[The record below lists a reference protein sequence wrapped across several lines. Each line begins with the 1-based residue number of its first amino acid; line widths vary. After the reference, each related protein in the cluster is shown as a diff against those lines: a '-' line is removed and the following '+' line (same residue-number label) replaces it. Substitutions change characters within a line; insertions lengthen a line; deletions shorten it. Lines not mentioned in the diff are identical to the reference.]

1 MTTETLPNGIVSVS
15 YSVNPA
21 TGSNITLS
29 VESGE
34 LPPGLEIG
42 YNSFGGTPTEAGTY
56 TFTAKAEN
64 SGGSDT
70 KEFTIVIEALQ
81 SPVITATTLPNG
93 KVGFY
98 EDPEAVIGATGFNI
112 TWSIVS
118 GPSWLEFLVPPS
130 NRNFIIIS
138 GTPTEAGT
146 YTFTVKAENAAGNDT
161 KEFTIVIETWPP
173 PVITT
178 TTLPNGEV
186 NVYYYYANIEA
197 TYFIDRITWSV
208 DSGELPP
215 GLQLFDDDISIYNRG
230 IIKGTPTQT
239 GTYTFTVKAEN
250 AYGSDMKEFTIVIEA
265 LQPPVITTTTLPN
278 GAVGVFYAQSILV
291 DGSNITWSV
300 ESGEL
305 PPGLELSTCF
315 NGGCN
320 ISGTPTEI
328 GTHTFTVKAENAA
341 GSDTKEF
348 TIVIEELLPPVI
360 TTTTLPN
367 DVKGVSYYAQIDA
380 TGFDIA
386 WSVVSGNFPSWL
398 ELYRSGFIFGRYPT
412 EIGTHTFTVKAEN
425 AAGSDT
431 KEFTIVIDEEPVV
444 PVSTHQIA
452 SANKAVQTHN
462 GINLTTANNATL
474 EIYGIKGNLISRR
487 NFASGVHAVS
497 LGHLPKGMY
506 IAKVS
511 FGNGKQ
517 ILRVPVR

>member
-1 MTTETLPNGIVSVS
+1 MFKSIKVLLAVLVIAIGAWAQVQPPVITTTLPNGKVGVSYSVAPATGSNITLSLESGKLPPGLEFQEHVFGLDFKYIRGTPTEAGTYTFTVKAENAAGSDTKEFTIVIEAESPPVMTTETLPNGIVSVS

-34 LPPGLEIG
+34 LPPGLEIEYG
-42 YNSFGGTPTEAGTY
+42 SFRGTPTEAGTY

-81 SPVITATTLPNG
+81 PPVITATTLPNG
-93 KVGFY
+93 KVGLSYDYNEFFI
-98 EDPEAVIGATGFNI
+98 EATGYNI

-130 NRNFIIIS
+130 SRNFIIIS
-138 GTPTEAGT
+138 GTPTEIGT
-146 YTFTVKAENAAGNDT
+146 FTFTVKAENAAGSDT

-186 NVYYYYANIEA
+186 SVYYYANIEA
-197 TYFIDRITWSV
+197 TATLFIERITWSV
-208 DSGELPP
+208 ESGELPP
-215 GLQLFDDDISIYNRG
+215 GLQLFDDDIYHFNRG
-230 IIKGTPTQT
+230 IINGTPTQT

-250 AYGSDMKEFTIVIEA
+250 AYGSDTKDFTIVIGE
-265 LQPPVITTTTLPN
+265 
-278 GAVGVFYAQSILV
+278 
-291 DGSNITWSV
+291 DGI
-300 ESGEL
+300 
-305 PPGLELSTCF
+305 
-315 NGGCN
+315 
-320 ISGTPTEI
+320 
-328 GTHTFTVKAENAA
+328 
-341 GSDTKEF
+341 
-348 TIVIEELLPPVI
+348 
-360 TTTTLPN
+360 
-367 DVKGVSYYAQIDA
+367 
-380 TGFDIA
+380 
-386 WSVVSGNFPSWL
+386 
-398 ELYRSGFIFGRYPT
+398 
-412 EIGTHTFTVKAEN
+412 
-425 AAGSDT
+425 
-431 KEFTIVIDEEPVV
+431 EPVS
-444 PVSTHQIA
+444 PLQIA
-452 SANKAVQTHN
+452 SASKAVQTRN
-462 GINLTTANNATL
+462 GINLTTATNATL

-487 NFASGVHAVS
+487 DFASGVHAVS